1 MHVLDNK
8 KTLNNLEELFKNE
21 SENCI
26 ICKNEERQFMKIS
39 LEGKLDYGEYKAAFE
54 KFLELVCESGYTKL
68 LYDVKNLTSTDP
80 RARAWY
86 LTKHLPT
93 AFKSI
98 DPDKKLKCA
107 LVKPS
112 STFQKFLLD
121 AVVKGSQKRGRDLE
135 VEFFSELDDAM
146 AWI

>member
-1 MHVLDNK
+1 ME
-8 KTLNNLEELFKNE
+8 TLFKNDAE
-21 SENCI
+21 SCI
-26 ICKNEERQFMKIS
+26 ICKDDEKEMVKIS
-39 LEGKLDYGEYKAAFE
+39 LEGKLDYGEYKGAFE

-98 DPDKKLKCA
+98 DADKKLKCA

-135 VEFFSELDDAM
+135 VEFFDDLDQAM

>member
-1 MHVLDNK
+1 MVQTFD
-8 KTLNNLEELFKNE
+8 TLKELYRNDADT
-21 SENCI
+21 CI
-26 ICKNEERQFMKIS
+26 ICRDDEKQMVKIS
-39 LEGKLDYGEYKAAFE
+39 LEGKLDYADYKSAFE
-54 KFLELVCESGYTKL
+54 KFLEFVCESGYSKL
-68 LYDVKNLTSTDP
+68 LYDVKGLTSTDP

-93 AFKSI
+93 ALKSV

-121 AVVKGSQKRGRDLE
+121 AVVKGSQKRGRELE
-135 VEFFSELDDAM
+135 VEFFGDVEEAM
-146 AWI
+146 KWI

>member
-1 MHVLDNK
+1 M
-8 KTLNNLEELFKNE
+8 EELFKNE
-21 SENCI
+21 AGNCI
-26 ICKNEERQFMKIS
+26 ICKDDEREMVKIS
-39 LEGKLDYGEYKAAFE
+39 LEGKLDYAEYKGAFE
-54 KFLELVCESGYTKL
+54 KFLELVCESGYSKL

-93 AFKSI
+93 ALKSV
-98 DPDKKLKCA
+98 DQDKKLKCA

-121 AVVKGSQKRGRDLE
+121 AVVKGSQKRGRELE
-135 VEFFSELDDAM
+135 VEFFGELEDAM